1 MGIVLTRIEIGGNDV
16 RSSWG
21 PWLGLILVA
30 VVLPTLV
37 LPLLLVAVLL
47 EMSAPVAAVPVRA
60 TGRFVRGGRSPLS
73 PRSPP
78 LA

>member
-1 MGIVLTRIEIGGNDV
+1 MIYLERIEIGGSGAW
-16 RSSWG
+16 RCWG

-37 LPLLLVAVLL
+37 LPLLLVAVLPAL
-47 EMSAPVAAVPVRA
+47 SALAAVACVPA
-60 TGRFVRGGRSPLS
+60 SGGLLRGGRVRLS

>member
-1 MGIVLTRIEIGGNDV
+1 MGIVLMRIEIGGSGAW
-16 RSSWG
+16 RSWG

-37 LPLLLVAVLL
+37 LPLLFVAVLPAL
-47 EMSAPVAAVPVRA
+47 SAPAVAVCVPA
-60 TGRFVRGGRSPLS
+60 GGGLIRGGRIRLS